1 MRIFT
6 HSRGVPPKLRT
17 STFRA
22 FMPDKNW
29 SATGNLEDIID
40 HNFYLHGTDNNAST
54 ATSPTMDLMDCPVS
68 GAREI
73 NGTNYFAAN
82 SAVASDATNMLGEVT
97 IQLWVYVSSVQERDY
112 PWVFGYSKNAD
123 DGSPATVLANNQLLG
138 VGFLTSSS
146 SPTTFRILWEYDSS
160 GNNVLLNSSQNT
172 PLDQWFHLA
181 VVRYDDPDNAGKMA
195 AKIYVNGCQ
204 TRDASG
210 DLEFFTDNEPPLG
223 GTDSRWAIGGLYDF
237 DEDTIRFTGAVGPVF
252 AYSEALTDA
261 DIQEDYRRGL
271 GWATNNRVHMKVLVE
286 DNFGNMQDL
295 SAVPSPDGGTV
306 DMLQGVRID
315 DSIDKRVT
323 TATVNIFRDHG
334 RVNLSPLMS
343 ESFLNRASAG
353 STLAS
358 RTYPTKNETS
368 YTAPTE
374 TSPTTFLNIGRAIKV
389 QMSRMPYGLEPD
401 EVTSLSVTGSDWY
414 DLVDGYVDVVDFGK
428 DVISINVRDKGGL
441 LADAFIESDDPE
453 STERFVADN
462 TALNT
467 AIQNIV
473 TNNWTSPFGASA
485 PTLYEPTGANWLLSE
500 GQIARDLVLSAI
512 NKLSSQIAWMVRYKW
527 DKGFGAGRQDFRLT
541 LHEPD
546 RDKIL
551 SDSFISTK
559 DYVNISKLSLDIS
572 GVRNVVKVAYY
583 GPAFPTT
590 LPYTASN
597 ITIRPSTLAN
607 VQNAITASDASSET
621 KYGRR
626 YMEIQEDKSSLI
638 DTGTEANRMAAGIL
652 NDLKEPLAHSSLNG
666 KDLVEVELNDML
678 NIEANNQSFDSDQNY
693 AVSTLN
699 MDVKDGF
706 VNVSFGL
713 RGTPSSGSKRHISMQ
728 RTSNTGPMAPFSAID
743 GDRPTL
749 SAIEQHNRP
758 LASLAAFGGQDPS
771 LANQFFE
778 MWRGGVN
785 DSLSEPIGWGTSSGT
800 WGTGGD
806 IYVKAIGSGAVPG
819 QTGSFLIDISSI
831 SGAINSDMFPVKS
844 GTPYVVKIRAAV
856 TNVGTQFG
864 GIVRFYDNRKDATLV
879 DSEALATTS
888 LSAVD
893 TVEEKQ
899 FYVTAPPGVA
909 YARVELT
916 CDAFVASSHL
926 YVDMIRFTECEPF
939 TRARPTADYTI
950 PKTWIPYTAV
960 NLGTE
965 VYDIGNN
972 FTAGAA
978 HVYTAPADGIYLVS
992 GCVSMV
998 LTTQDQDPQFQEG
1011 TDGQNSIIS
1020 IVMHNDGSSDE
1031 VAARGSP
1038 GKPVRVDEDASVD
1051 LDGDGV
1057 GDPVYTFIASSTV
1070 DTKIGLSKG
1079 DTLQLGYAGRLYH
1092 TDDYSNDFYVE
1103 SSATFFDITLLNGE
1117 KR

>member
-6 HSRGVPPKLRT
+6 HARGVPPKLRT
-17 STFRA
+17 STIRA
-22 FMPDKNW
+22 FMPDKNF
-29 SATGNLEDIID
+29 SASANMEDLID
-40 HNFYLHGTDNNAST
+40 HNMALEINSGTIPT
-54 ATSPTMDLMDCPVS
+54 ADCPAS
-68 GAREI
+68 GARVFS
-73 NGTNYFAAN
+73 GTSSYFQDTSTGTDAASLTGECTWQAWVYIDNVQVKDTSYVFAYAN
-82 SAVASDATNMLGEVT
+82 SGETEATNGLVSLGIETDVDDVVT
-97 IQLWVYVSSVQERDY
+97 KLKA
-112 PWVFGYSKNAD
+112 F
-123 DGSPATVLANNQLLG
+123 
-138 VGFLTSSS
+138 
-146 SPTTFRILWEYDSS
+146 WEYGGGDDVDITSD
-160 GNNVLLNSSQNT
+160 QKPPT
-172 PLDQWFHLA
+172 DQWCHIA
-181 VVRYDDPDNAGKMA
+181 CVRANDPDNSGKCTF
-195 AKIYVNGCQ
+195 KFYVNGCQ
-204 TRDASG
+204 TRTSSG
-210 DLEFFTDNEPPLG
+210 DLEVFTNKEFPTG
-223 GTDSRWAIGGLYDF
+223 GTSGKWAIGNWNGA
-237 DEDTIRFTGAVGPVF
+237 TIHYFSGRVGPVVVH
-252 AYSEALTDA
+252 SEALTDA

-401 EVTSLSVTGSDWY
+401 EVASLSATGSDWY

-462 TALNT
+462 TPLNT
-467 AIQNIV
+467 AIQNII
-473 TNNWTSPFGASA
+473 TNNWASPFGVAA
-485 PTLYEPTGANWLLSE
+485 PTLYEPVGANWLLSE

-512 NKLSSQIAWMVRYKW
+512 NKLASQIAWMVRYKW
-527 DKGFGAGRQDFRLT
+527 DKGFGTGRQDFRLT

-583 GPAFPTT
+583 GPAFTNT

-638 DTGTEANRMAAGIL
+638 DTGSEANRMAAGIL

-728 RTSNTGPMAPFSAID
+728 RTSNTGRMAPFSAID

-758 LASLAAFGGQDPS
+758 LASLAAFGGQEPS

-785 DSLSEPIGWGTSSGT
+785 NSLSEPIGWTTSGGT
-800 WGTGGD
+800 WGSGGD
-806 IYVKAIGSGAVPG
+806 VYVKTIGSGAVAG
-819 QTGSFLIDISSI
+819 QTGSFLMDITSA
-831 SGAINSDMFPVKS
+831 SGELQSDFFAVRA
-844 GTPYVVKIRAAV
+844 GNPYVVKVRAAV
-856 TNVGTQFG
+856 TDTGVQLG
-864 GIVRFYDNRKDATLV
+864 GEVKFYDNKKDATVV
-879 DSEALATTS
+879 DNEGLATATF
-888 LSAVD
+888 SAADV
-893 TVEEKQ
+893 VEEKQ
-899 FYVTAPPGVA
+899 FYLTAPSGVA
-909 YARVELT
+909 YAKIEMYA
-916 CDAFVASSHL
+916 DAFVASNHL
-926 YVDMIRFTECEPF
+926 YLDMVRFTEAEPF
-939 TRARPTADYTI
+939 TRARPTTSYAIDSADMKDFNQYTI
-950 PKTWIPYTAV
+950 V

-965 VYDIGNN
+965 DVDIGNN
-972 FTAGAA
+972 FTPGAS
-978 HVYTAPADGIYLVS
+978 HLYTAPSDGLYTVS
-992 GCVSMV
+992 AAVTMQLDTITENPSFGSGSGV
-998 LTTQDQDPQFQEG
+998 G
-1011 TDGQNSIIS
+1011 TDSGGSCITAIIKKNS
-1020 IVMHNDGSSDE
+1020 DY
-1031 VAARGSP
+1031 VAYGAP
-1038 GKPVRVDEDASVD
+1038 GKPVRVDEDPSVGD
-1051 LDGDGV
+1051 LNGDGLADTLYSFV
-1057 GDPVYTFIASSTV
+1057 VSSTV
-1070 DTKIGLSKG
+1070 DVKLSLSKG
-1079 DTLQLGYAGRLYH
+1079 DTIQIGWAGSVY
-1092 TDDYSNDFYVE
+1092 YSTGLSEEFNVLAD
-1103 SSATFFDITLLNGE
+1103 STFVNITLTNGE